1 MKHLSRRWREA
12 LKVIV
17 SLLLLAW
24 LVTAIDWRHCL
35 QIAAGA
41 DLIMMVLAVLL
52 LTLERVLSVVKWRLF
67 LTVKG
72 SAISFWRLFI
82 INYVGGFWGLVLPSS
97 VSADIVRGFYL
108 SRVTA
113 DLKLTVT
120 SMAADRF
127 ISGVSLVFLAC
138 LGGWYAGA
146 RPGLQYLRLVIL
158 VVAVLAFSAVFL
170 LFHSGFLRWLDRRII
185 RNLGDWRILQIAR
198 KWIASCLEYRQY
210 PLLLVKGFLLSLAV
224 QVVRVLVFYVV
235 ALGFDLHAPLIYY
248 VIFIPLIMVL
258 IMLPVSFNGIGVREV
273 SFVSFFAL
281 AGMPQS
287 GAFVVSFA
295 VSVLT
300 TLTTAVGGLIYMFD
314 RGPGGIKENE
324 GCRMKNAE

>member
-1 MKHLSRRWREA
+1 MAKNNNKNLARQNLASQNSSGQVERPPVVVIMGHVDHGKTSLLDYIRKTKVASREA
-12 LKVIV
+12 
-17 SLLLLAW
+17 
-24 LVTAIDWRHCL
+24 
-35 QIAAGA
+35 
-41 DLIMMVLAVLL
+41 
-52 LTLERVLSVVKWRLF
+52 
-67 LTVKG
+67 
-72 SAISFWRLFI
+72 
-82 INYVGGFWGLVLPSS
+82 GGITQH
-97 VSADIVRGFYL
+97 VSAYEITVNSNPASLESIKGQRKITFIDTPGHEAFTAMRARGAKVTDI
-108 SRVTA
+108 
-113 DLKLTVT
+113 
-120 SMAADRF
+120 
-127 ISGVSLVFLAC
+127 
-138 LGGWYAGA
+138 
-146 RPGLQYLRLVIL
+146 VIL

>member
-1 MKHLSRRWREA
+1 MA
-12 LKVIV
+12 I
-17 SLLLLAW
+17 SLFLLAY
-24 LVTAIDWRHCL
+24 LVKAIDWRHCL
-35 QIAAGA
+35 QIAARA
-41 DLIMMVLAVLL
+41 DLMMMILAVIL

-72 SAISFWRLFI
+72 SSISFWRLFI
-82 INYVGGFWGLVLPSS
+82 INYVGGFWGLILPSS

-108 SRVTA
+108 SKATS

-127 ISGVSLVFLAC
+127 ISGVSLVFIAC
-138 LGGWYAGA
+138 LGGWYAGYQ
-146 RPGLQYLRLVIL
+146 PGLQYLRVLILVIAIL
-158 VVAVLAFSAVFL
+158 TFSAVFL
-170 LFHSGFLRWLDRRII
+170 LFQRGFLRWLDRRII
-185 RNLGDWRILQIAR
+185 QKFGDWSPGCAVGSAAARIIHIAR
-198 KWIASCLEYRQY
+198 KWIVSCLEYQQY
-210 PLLLVKGFLLSLAV
+210 PGLLAKAFLLSLSV

-235 ALGFDLHAPLIYY
+235 ALGFDLHAPLMYY

-258 IMLPVSFNGIGVREV
+258 IMLPVSLNGIGVREV
-273 SFVSFFAL
+273 SFVGFFSL
-281 AGMPQS
+281 AGMPET

-314 RGPGGIKENE
+314 KGPG
-324 GCRMKNAE
+324 ASVPPD